1 MRRLLVGAA
10 LRAASQAGTAVL
22 ASTFCG
28 RTPSTPAGRVLSN
41 GLAANRSHALME
53 LSGPCAN
60 AGDAP
65 AIPIDTRTNG
75 RRMSPFL
82 QLAHQGRAARRQS
95 HQGDLWNSKSQCAWV
110 FRTS

>member
-1 MRRLLVGAA
+1 MRRLLVGAVF
-10 LRAASQAGTAVL
+10 RAASQAGTAVL

-65 AIPIDTRTNG
+65 AVPIESLTHG
-75 RRMSPFL
+75 RRLSPFL
-82 QLAHQGRAARRQS
+82 PFAPHGRAARRQS

>member
-1 MRRLLVGAA
+1 MMRLLVGAA

-41 GLAANRSHALME
+41 GLAANRSHSLME

-60 AGDAP
+60 TGDAA
-65 AIPIDTRTNG
+65 AIPIDTRTNA
-75 RRMSPFL
+75 RRMSLFL
-82 QLAHQGRAARRQS
+82 QLAHRGRAARRQS
-95 HQGDLWNSKSQCAWV
+95 HKDGPW
-110 FRTS
+110 